1 MLMEG
6 LGEDLNRVRTK
17 PYIENPDSNGRPD
30 AVVAEEWWT
39 AHLARERSIMMLFQ
53 VSEGDGGGAGRACH
67 LYTAKRVVGWASPP
81 RSLGIVGDFV
91 S

>member
-53 VSEGDGGGAGRACH
+53 VSEGDGGRRVGGKSLSLVHREACRW
-67 LYTAKRVVGWASPP
+67 LGVPASQPW
-81 RSLGIVGDFV
+81 DCW
-91 S
+91 